1 MKTVTS
7 VEIHRRFGSIREE
20 AQRHPIGITNH
31 GRVSLVLL
39 SSEENGRL
47 KSQDRIAQYAWETPD
62 EEIER
67 IAKTEPSAKAEA
79 LNSLLD

>member
-7 VEIHRRFGSIREE
+7 VELQRRFGRIREE
-20 AQRHPIGITNH
+20 AQRRPVGITNH

-39 SSEENGRL
+39 SSEEYERL
-47 KSQDRIAQYAWETPD
+47 KSQDRVAQYAWETPD
-62 EEIER
+62 EDIQR
-67 IAKTEPSAKAEA
+67 IAETEPSTDADA

>member
-7 VEIHRRFGSIREE
+7 VEMQRRFGRIREE
-20 AQRHPIGITNH
+20 AQRHPVGITNH

-39 SSEENGRL
+39 SSDEYERL
-47 KSQDRIAQYAWETPD
+47 KSQDRIAQYAWETAD

-67 IAKTEPSAKAEA
+67 IAETKPSAEAEA